1 MAEYNYITS
10 SGVII
15 PILLSSAQPLKM
27 SLRRCLVRI
36 WIFRRKPAGVLITME
51 TENRDAIVRNNA
63 ELANQINPDLAGGV
77 FLDAIWALMG
87 GSAGCHP
94 LDSDAGTVRRCAGT
108 IIPKGAQAETLA
120 GDTFFTTKSLIIGK
134 TGLSAAICVQL
145 KPVPWSVRRA
155 DDDGGQFCS
164 RMGDGD

>member
-15 PILLSSAQPLKM
+15 PDTAEQRTAVENEFKAVFGQDLDISPETPQ
-27 SLRRCLVRI
+27 
-36 WIFRRKPAGVLITME
+36 GVLITME

-87 GSAGCHP
+87 GAPGCHP
-94 LDSDAGTVRRCAGT
+94 LDSDAGTVRRCAGHYHSER
-108 IIPKGAQAETLA
+108 G
-120 GDTFFTTKSLIIGK
+120 
-134 TGLSAAICVQL
+134 TG
-145 KPVPWSVRRA
+145 RNTGR
-155 DDDGGQFCS
+155 
-164 RMGDGD
+164 